1 MKRWL
6 RPLLLGAVP
15 LAVIVVAVVLW
26 LTGGRYVDTDDA
38 YVKSDKVPVSVEVA
52 GKVRALH
59 VRENQSVATG
69 APLFTLETAP
79 YEVALAKATAA
90 LARARTDVAALEAS
104 YREQEAQITLSR
116 TREEFAS
123 REYRRQ
129 ADLAAKG
136 YVSAINLDNAREQV
150 EINRQQTV
158 ALERDLAR
166 IRANLGGDVD
176 LPVEQHPDYLTA
188 AAAVA
193 QAKLDLAR
201 TTVYAP
207 YAGVVTQ
214 LPKVGRYLAPGTAA
228 LALVADAAP
237 WVEANFTE
245 KDLTNVRPGQPV
257 ELRFDIYPGRRWRGV
272 VDSISPATGA
282 EFSVLPPQNATG
294 NWIKVTQRVPVRI
307 ELAPQGCAGAARGP
321 LGLGENRY
329 RPTAVTTAAHRTWV
343 TIAVMA
349 ATVMQ
354 AIDTTIANVALPH
367 MQGALSAS
375 FDQIAWVLTSYIVA
389 SAICIPLTGFLAAR
403 FGRKRVFTTAVIG
416 FTLASM
422 LCGAAQS
429 LGNRRGAP
437 AAGCLRRRARAVVEP
452 VLLDTGRASARLGD
466 GRWGVR

>member
-307 ELAPQGCAGAARGP
+307 DL
-321 LGLGENRY
+321 
-329 RPTAVTTAAHRTWV
+329 
-343 TIAVMA
+343 
-349 ATVMQ
+349 
-354 AIDTTIANVALPH
+354 LP
-367 MQGALSAS
+367 GS
-375 FDQIAWVLTSYIVA
+375 D
-389 SAICIPLTGFLAAR
+389 
-403 FGRKRVFTTAVIG
+403 
-416 FTLASM
+416 
-422 LCGAAQS
+422 
-429 LGNRRGAP
+429 AP
-437 AAGCLRRRARAVVEP
+437 ALRAGLSVWVRI
-452 VLLDTGRASARLGD
+452 DTGRR
-466 GRWGVR
+466 R